1 MLRIRGLDHIVLRS
15 PDIERSLDFYCRVL
29 GLGEVRVE
37 EWRAGD
43 APFPS
48 VRISPDTLIDLIPLE
63 KEPEA
68 AQPQRLDH
76 FCLTLE
82 PTDLDAVVAALGA
95 AGVEVTERG
104 RRFGALGMAES
115 VYFLG
120 PEGVRTELRVYPE
133 GEA

>member
-1 MLRIRGLDHIVLRS
+1 MQIRGLDHIVLRS

-48 VRISPDTLIDLIPLE
+48 VRIAADTLIDLVPMQE
-63 KEPEA
+63 QPDEPGR
-68 AQPQRLDH
+68 QRLDH

-82 PTDLDAVVAALGA
+82 PMDLDAVAAALA
-95 AGVEVTERG
+95 SAGVVVTERG
-104 RRFGALGMAES
+104 RRFGALGWAES
-115 VYFLG
+115 VYFVG

-133 GEA
+133 A

>member
-1 MLRIRGLDHIVLRS
+1 MVQIRGLDHIVLRS

-37 EWRAGD
+37 QWRAGE

-48 VRISPDTLIDLIPLE
+48 VRVSADTLIDIVPME
-63 KEPEA
+63 EEPDA
-68 AQPQRLDH
+68 STRQRLDH

-82 PTDLDAVVAALGA
+82 PTDLDAVVAALA
-95 AGVEVTERG
+95 AEGVTVTDRG
-104 RRFGALGMAES
+104 RRFGALDWAQS
-115 VYFLG
+115 IYFNG

-133 GEA
+133 A